1 MKAIIL
7 VFVILFSSC
16 NALQYKHTIQKN
28 LPELGTI
35 GVFETY
41 ALQNKR
47 NAKTVCNIK
56 SPLRLSTTNIDV
68 SKRRI
73 FVKKDSLSKPGKDS
87 TLVSLEILDKI
98 SMIGQIN
105 KNKELLKYLKKGE
118 NLRVVTSV
126 TVNYPEDILSEF
138 YAADETYLIQNK
150 ERTLSVELR
159 KNGKAFKV
167 IEFTDGNIVNFR
179 ASQFC
184 WGSTG
189 YKVEILDLVAVD
201 DVCGGGTYGSARKAE
216 RKNEIRF

>member
-1 MKAIIL
+1 MKALIL
-7 VFVILFSSC
+7 VVAVLFFSC
-16 NALQYKHTIQKN
+16 NTLEYKNTVQKK

-41 ALQNKR
+41 VLQNKR
-47 NAKTVCNIK
+47 NAKTVCNIT
-56 SPLRLSTTNIDV
+56 SALRLNVTTIDV

-73 FVKKDSLSKPGKDS
+73 FAKKDSISKPQKDS

-98 SMIGQIN
+98 SLIGQIN
-105 KNKELLKYLKKGE
+105 KNKELFKYLKKGE

-126 TVNYPEDILSEF
+126 TVNYPEEILSEINTS
-138 YAADETYLIQNK
+138 DEFYLIQNK
-150 ERTLSVELR
+150 EKTLSIELR
-159 KNGKAFKV
+159 KNGKALKV
-167 IEFTDGNIVNFR
+167 IEFTDGNIVNFK

-184 WGSTG
+184 WGSAG

-201 DVCGGGTYGSARKAE
+201 DVCGSGTYGSARRAE